1 MNSITIK
8 EILNILSEN
17 NNYLIVIHEKPDGD
31 AVGSATALGLFLREI
46 GKSCAILSPSIIPE
60 RLNFVK
66 NRYLTYIEGNQAFI
80 SSNYKYDYI
89 ITVDVASPQLISG
102 VINSLNGNINLVLDH
117 HRVNTIEAPI
127 KYVDENSAAAGEI
140 IYKLLKEYENETK
153 TKIMNNDIAS
163 SLFTSISSDTGCFKY
178 GNTSSDSH
186 KIAAAL
192 LEHDVNAEEINRLLF
207 DTKTSSQIKAE
218 QIGYKNMKLF
228 YDNKLAITSIDEKE
242 FKKFGISE
250 EDTETISQQARMISG
265 VQIGAFMR
273 EKKFP
278 DGRTGFKFSVRS
290 NIDSDVS
297 DLCSKFGGGGHKKAA
312 GCTIYLKKNKALAA
326 FVQEAEK
333 YLV

>member
-1 MNSITIK
+1 MDSITLKDIS
-8 EILNILSEN
+8 NILSEKN
-17 NNYLIVIHEKPDGD
+17 KFLIIIHEKPDGD
-31 AVGSATALGLFLREI
+31 AVGSATALGLFLGEI
-46 GKSCAILSPSIIPE
+46 GKCCAILSPSIIPE

-66 NRYLTYIEGNQAFI
+66 NSSLTYIEGYQALVDTD
-80 SSNYKYDYI
+80 YEYDYV
-89 ITVDVASPQLISG
+89 ITVDVASPQLISSVLSNLNAKIDM
-102 VINSLNGNINLVLDH
+102 VIDH
-117 HRVNTIEAPI
+117 HRVNTVEASI
-127 KYVDENSAAAGEI
+127 KYVDEDSAAAGEI
-140 IYKLLKEYENETK
+140 IYRLVKEYENESN
-153 TKIMNNDIAS
+153 TKIINNEIAS

-178 GNTSSDSH
+178 GNTTSDSH

-207 DTKTSSQIKAE
+207 DTKTSSQLKAE
-218 QIGYKNMKLF
+218 QIGYKNLKMF
-228 YDNKLAITSIDEKE
+228 YDNKLAVTSIDEKE
-242 FKKFGISE
+242 FKKYGISE

-273 EKKFP
+273 EKIFP
-278 DGRTGFKFSVRS
+278 DGRIGFKFSVRS

-326 FVQEAEK
+326 FVQEAQK

>member
-1 MNSITIK
+1 MNSITLKDIS
-8 EILNILSEN
+8 NILSEKN
-17 NNYLIVIHEKPDGD
+17 NFLIIIHEKPDGD
-31 AVGSATALGLFLREI
+31 AVGSATALGLFLKEI
-46 GKSCAILSPSIIPE
+46 GKNCAILSPSNIPE

-66 NRYLTYIEGNQAFI
+66 NRSLTYIEGYQAFVD
-80 SSNYKYDYI
+80 NDYKYDYI
-89 ITVDVASPQLISG
+89 ITVDVASPELISG
-102 VINSLNGNINLVLDH
+102 ILSNLNAKIDMVLDH
-117 HRVNTIEAPI
+117 HRVNTLEAPT

-140 IYKLLKEYENETK
+140 IYKLVEEYETETK
-153 TKIMNNDIAS
+153 TKIINNDIAS
-163 SLFTSISSDTGCFKY
+163 SLFISISSDTGCFKY

-192 LEHDVNAEEINRLLF
+192 LGHNVNAEEINRLLF

-228 YDNKLAITSIDEKE
+228 YDNKLAITCIDEKE
-242 FKKFGISE
+242 FKKYGISE

-273 EKKFP
+273 EKIFP

-312 GCTIYLKKNKALAA
+312 GCTIYQKKNKALAA
-326 FVQEAEK
+326 FVQEAKK
-333 YLV
+333 YIV